1 MIVGGCQSES
11 NPYFNWPRDNII
23 LARRYQRSASPIAMV
38 TRQAR
43 LAEFPNP
50 IDRESGGPFEILCED
65 HNGTYLLP
73 FLCHWTVSEWR
84 NAATGEAIDARV
96 IGWRMSKGD

>member
-1 MIVGGCQSES
+1 MIVGGCQSAS
-11 NPYFNWPRDNII
+11 NPYFNGPRDNII

-50 IDRESGGPFEILCED
+50 IDREGGVPFESKRPANHASHFGIEYENVHALTGKLMGT
-65 HNGTYLLP
+65 HNDRYGSV
-73 FLCHWTVSEWR
+73 WS
-84 NAATGEAIDARV
+84 
-96 IGWRMSKGD
+96 